1 MRATAI
7 PRRLAAPAVVVGLVF
22 WLAALSVLVIAL
34 ERERRQA
41 MVHARQEVASLAAV
55 VEENT
60 ARIFDSVDIAL
71 SGITVY
77 LAARDVARDDPSVR
91 EVMRARLN
99 YLPVVRSLFVIGPDG
114 TILHDTDFPSTPRV
128 SMANSEYFRQY
139 LRDPRLQQALSPAM
153 QGRPGTGW
161 FLAGMVFFLG
171 AHIAYLVAFARG
183 GALGRLRR
191 PPLVAVPIGYAVATA
206 AALVWMWPGL
216 SEAGLAVPVA
226 GYACAL
232 AAMATCAAAYGPRV
246 AVGGGL
252 FLVSDLLIAVG
263 VDFHH

>member
-1 MRATAI
+1 MSRSRAALLVFAVAVAVNLVANAVDATLAVRI
-7 PRRLAAPAVVVGLVF
+7 SKPLLMPALAAYLWFAAREKRVAVPAVI
-22 WLAALSVLVIAL
+22 LAALAFS
-34 ERERRQA
+34 
-41 MVHARQEVASLAAV
+41 
-55 VEENT
+55 T
-60 ARIFDSVDIAL
+60 A
-71 SGITVY
+71 G
-77 LAARDVARDDPSVR
+77 DVALLGD
-91 EVMRARLN
+91 
-99 YLPVVRSLFVIGPDG
+99 
-114 TILHDTDFPSTPRV
+114 
-128 SMANSEYFRQY
+128 
-139 LRDPRLQQALSPAM
+139 
-153 QGRPGTGW
+153 GTGW

-263 VDFHH
+263 VAEVATLPGPPIWVMATYCAGQFLLVTGWAARLRATDPAPVTPAAAPAAP

>member
-1 MRATAI
+1 MSRSRVALLVFAVAVAVNLTANAVDATVAVQI
-7 PRRLAAPAVVVGLVF
+7 SKPLLMPALAAYLWFAAREKRAAVPVVVLVA
-22 WLAALSVLVIAL
+22 LAAS
-34 ERERRQA
+34 
-41 MVHARQEVASLAAV
+41 
-55 VEENT
+55 T
-60 ARIFDSVDIAL
+60 A
-71 SGITVY
+71 G
-77 LAARDVARDDPSVR
+77 DVALLGD
-91 EVMRARLN
+91 
-99 YLPVVRSLFVIGPDG
+99 
-114 TILHDTDFPSTPRV
+114 
-128 SMANSEYFRQY
+128 
-139 LRDPRLQQALSPAM
+139 
-153 QGRPGTGW
+153 GTGW

-206 AALVWMWPGL
+206 AALTWMWPGL
-216 SEAGLAVPVA
+216 SAAGLAVPVA

-263 VDFHH
+263 VADVATLPGPPIWVMATYTAGQFLLVTGWAARLSAAGPPSITPAVSPAATR